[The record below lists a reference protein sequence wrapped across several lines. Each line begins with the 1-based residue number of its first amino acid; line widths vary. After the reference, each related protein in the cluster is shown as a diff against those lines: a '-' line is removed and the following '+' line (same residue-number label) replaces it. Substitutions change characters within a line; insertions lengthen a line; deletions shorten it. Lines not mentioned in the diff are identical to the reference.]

1 MARTRGANS
10 GISATVRT
18 GNAVLNIRQEPSIYS
33 TVVTQV
39 PNGTSVT
46 VEQGK
51 GAPDGWTKLSN
62 GYAMTKYLVLE
73 AE

>member
-1 MARTRGANS
+1 M
-10 GISATVRT
+10 
-18 GNAVLNIRQEPSIYS
+18 LNIREEPSIYS
-33 TVVTQV
+33 AVVTQV
-39 PNGTSVT
+39 VDGTSVT

-51 GAPDGWTKLSN
+51 AAPDGWTKLSN

>member
-1 MARTRGANS
+1 MAKTRGVNS
-10 GISATVRT
+10 GISAKVRT
-18 GNAVLNIRQEPSIYS
+18 GTAVLNIREEPSIYS
-33 TVVTQV
+33 AVVTQAV
-39 PNGTSVT
+39 DGTSVT

-51 GAPDGWTKLSN
+51 AAPDGWTKLSN